1 MKIARKAPSSP
12 PGIAKVRAVLPLAPQ
27 RSSPA
32 TRVLARIARGRN
44 APVIMGGVHLGIGSD
59 TGRVPST
66 APARIPSHTGG
77 PVQSTH
83 CDRVDDCWDPWR
95 EPIAAAM
102 AGYNTTTVRRLVGGH
117 R

>member
-1 MKIARKAPSSP
+1 
-12 PGIAKVRAVLPLAPQ
+12 
-27 RSSPA
+27 
-32 TRVLARIARGRN
+32 
-44 APVIMGGVHLGIGSD
+44 MGGVHLGIGSN

-117 R
+117 RWAGRPGWRALVRRAYRGGINPLRGV

>member
-44 APVIMGGVHLGIGSD
+44 APVIMGGVARGY
-59 TGRVPST
+59 
-66 APARIPSHTGG
+66 AP
-77 PVQSTH
+77 QSTH